1 MAEEVAAGGAE
12 LLLPDEFL
20 YDDFFTVEEKAAVAA
35 KSESDE
41 EDGLDGLALRMAGL
55 LAGDG
60 RKGTVSKVDD
70 SAGSPQST
78 LCGLLV
84 SGVDSPNRLASHV
97 SSPPSSPFEQ
107 PPADPWELLFEAAG
121 QVARLRLNTIAVPNR
136 VYAPNIH
143 GHFVPLAREPSP
155 PVQTPKAAG
164 ALQYA
169 PNNMLTQRQVQAAHF
184 HFLKQRQLFKQQ
196 RERQHA
202 AAAAAAWGTH
212 RDGVG
217 GHLGMNSSPW
227 PPLQKP
233 QKQAAGM
240 RAVFLAPPGV
250 KSECTGTGVFIPRQA
265 GALAEPKKKPSC
277 SPVLL
282 PARVVQALNLNVDDL
297 GARPCFPGGY
307 VLDQHALAS
316 RSNAMRASQKR
327 LQHHLHASSAPLP
340 ALEGARAINLPQE
353 WMY

>member
-265 GALAEPKKKPSC
+265 GALAEPKKKPSKPSPGALFPATFRCTTFFSAESRWLRLCSGC

-307 VLDQHALAS
+307 VLDQRNTYS
-316 RSNAMRASQKR
+316 I
-327 LQHHLHASSAPLP
+327 P
-340 ALEGARAINLPQE
+340 
-353 WMY
+353 